1 MNQEYILTAIEDK
14 CDSCTEI
21 CVVRNSIPLC
31 VWSNLLPVFPFHHML
46 HDISLTRH

>member
-21 CVVRNSIPLC
+21 CVVPC
-31 VWSNLLPVFPFHHML
+31 
-46 HDISLTRH
+46 T

>member
-21 CVVRNSIPLC
+21 CHSILLC
-31 VWSNLLPVFPFHHML
+31 VWSNHLPVFPVHHTL
-46 HDISLTRH
+46 HNISLSRH